1 MTNSRVDMPT
11 GFFDKT
17 SDMLLREPRPQYLY
31 AQLFLN
37 ALRASLDTS
46 GEMGL
51 PGRTTPSAGAP
62 YSAADRDALM
72 LSDPLATGAFGATFD
87 FDGEAG
93 DTCRINRP
101 SFATTNYDEGN
112 RRIAAGDSIS
122 TTGIKI
128 DETQTNLTLFRY
140 AGPYDTANSR
150 VAPYPID
157 AFYARMGVHQAS
169 GRVGTHLKDDFHHFI
184 DAVQVQLLDLAS
196 ATDRPQ
202 GMNAD
207 DDATATGQ
215 YPMTYELLSR
225 VEEEMD
231 TANLPTFP
239 DGYRMFVGS
248 PKQLNQLRADKQYR
262 ESSEKHP
269 QYNILF
275 PEYVASVNKF
285 HIFRSTTLTSSN
297 NSNSIPIHR
306 GHAIAPGCLL
316 AGMGRP
322 PRVQSS
328 TDDNYGEEQKVIW
341 RADLAFGLADDRFV
355 RSVRTSA

>member
-37 ALRASLDTS
+37 ALRASLETP

-51 PGRTTPSAGAP
+51 PFRPVGGVGAP

-72 LSDPLATGAFGATFD
+72 LSDPIASGTFGATFA
-87 FDGEAG
+87 FDGEKG
-93 DTCRINRP
+93 DTIRINRP
-101 SFATTNYDEGN
+101 SFATTNYTEAN

-122 TTGIKI
+122 TSPIKI
-128 DETQTNLTLFRY
+128 DESQTSLTLMRY
-140 AGPYDTANSR
+140 AGPYDTDNSR
-150 VAPYPID
+150 VAPYAID
-157 AFYARMGVHQAS
+157 AFNARMGVHNAAK
-169 GRVGTHLKDDFHHFI
+169 RVGTHLKDDFHHFI

-196 ATDRPQ
+196 AVDRPAQ
-202 GMNAD
+202 MTAD
-207 DDATATGQ
+207 DDATAAGQ
-215 YPMTYELLSR
+215 FPMTYELLSR

-239 DGYRMFVGS
+239 DGFRLYVGS
-248 PKQLNQLRADKQYR
+248 PKQINQLRADKQYR
-262 ESSEKHP
+262 ESAKEFP

-275 PEYVASVNKF
+275 PEYVGSINKF
-285 HIFRSTTLTSSN
+285 HIFRSTTLTASN
-297 NSNSIPIHR
+297 NSSSVPIHR
-306 GHAIAPGCLL
+306 GHALAPGALL

-341 RADLAFGLADDRFV
+341 RADLAFGLADNRFV